1 MNKILLIDDDKL
13 WADPLIFSVKEN
25 HLNIHW
31 EATGT
36 GGLDFLSKNHKDIDL
51 LLLDMK
57 LPDINGKEI
66 QRKVL
71 QHYPFI
77 PIVIITSEKL
87 SEIDEAIGLELGAVE
102 YYDKSKGIK
111 ILLIK
116 IRKILQRNQSRQ
128 KENQSKHILTYNK
141 DTEQFSFDEQLLDL
155 PGKHLNVLLS
165 LYKRPNQIVTY
176 ELIRLEANLAPTAEI
191 KGYIKG
197 IRGALKTAGLSQ
209 PKNLIKTEFR
219 RGCRYTP

>member
-1 MNKILLIDDDKL
+1 MRKILLIDDDKL
-13 WADPLIFSVKEN
+13 WADPLIFLVRES

-31 EATGT
+31 EATGSN
-36 GGLDFLSKNHKDIDL
+36 GLDFLEKNHNDIDL

-128 KENQSKHILTYNK
+128 KKNQSKHILTYNK

-165 LYKRPNQIVTY
+165 LYKRPSQIVTY

-219 RGCRYTP
+219 RGYRYTP